1 MRIKK
6 ILFILSMLLVFV
18 CSAKATAWSAD
29 NIKMVHLQDRTKYVC
44 DPDGI
49 LSAEAISQADRFL
62 DSLRRGCKV
71 QVAFVVARRVENGDT
86 YRMAQDLGNKYG
98 VGDKDTRRGLVVV
111 IAVDD
116 KRYTIAPGQGLEGE
130 LTDVD
135 CNHIAQAF
143 IIPNMKSGNTDLAV
157 VQTSQGLLTKIKTGK
172 LTLQEDTEGED
183 MTAEDWFLI
192 AVMLIVIFGIPF
204 AYLLEWILL
213 SLHIIKKPWFKKSK
227 NNNRRNNKDD
237 NFPPFIFFGGGGGSH
252 SGGGSIGGSFGGGS
266 FGGGGSSGGW

>member
-1 MRIKK
+1 
-6 ILFILSMLLVFV
+6 
-18 CSAKATAWSAD
+18 
-29 NIKMVHLQDRTKYVC
+29 
-44 DPDGI
+44 
-49 LSAEAISQADRFL
+49 
-62 DSLRRGCKV
+62 
-71 QVAFVVARRVENGDT
+71 
-86 YRMAQDLGNKYG
+86 
-98 VGDKDTRRGLVVV
+98 
-111 IAVDD
+111 
-116 KRYTIAPGQGLEGE
+116 
-130 LTDVD
+130 
-135 CNHIAQAF
+135 
-143 IIPNMKSGNTDLAV
+143 MKSGNTDLAV

-213 SLHIIKKPWFKKSK
+213 SLHIIKKPWFKKPK

>member
-1 MRIKK
+1 
-6 ILFILSMLLVFV
+6 
-18 CSAKATAWSAD
+18 
-29 NIKMVHLQDRTKYVC
+29 
-44 DPDGI
+44 
-49 LSAEAISQADRFL
+49 
-62 DSLRRGCKV
+62 
-71 QVAFVVARRVENGDT
+71 
-86 YRMAQDLGNKYG
+86 MAQDLGNKYG

-213 SLHIIKKPWFKKSK
+213 SLHVIKKPWFKKSK

-237 NFPPFIFFGGGGGSH
+237 NFPPFIFFGGGGSH

>member
-18 CSAKATAWSAD
+18 CSAKATVWSAD

-44 DPDGI
+44 DPDGL

-213 SLHIIKKPWFKKSK
+213 SLHVIKKPWFKKPK

-237 NFPPFIFFGGGGGSH
+237 NFPPFIFFGGGGSH
-252 SGGGSIGGSFGGGS
+252 SGGGSVGGSFGGGS